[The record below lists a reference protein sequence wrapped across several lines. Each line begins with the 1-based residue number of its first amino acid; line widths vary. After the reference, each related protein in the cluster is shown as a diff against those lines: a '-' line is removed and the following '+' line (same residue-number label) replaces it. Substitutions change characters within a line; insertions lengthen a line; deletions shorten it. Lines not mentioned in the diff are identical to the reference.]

1 MFCVFYLI
9 KPQLKNDYS
18 PVNGKI
24 FMDYSLEKDVYFGIV
39 GKSIKVRSLVHNN

>member
-1 MFCVFYLI
+1 MFHVVYFA

-24 FMDYSLEKDVYFGIV
+24 FMDDFLAKDVCFGII
-39 GKSIKVRSLVHNN
+39 GKSIKV

>member
-1 MFCVFYLI
+1 MFRVFCLT
-9 KPQLKNDYS
+9 KPQFKNDDD

-39 GKSIKVRSLVHNN
+39 GKSIKV

>member
-1 MFCVFYLI
+1 MFRVFYLI

-24 FMDYSLEKDVYFGIV
+24 FIDYFLDKDVYFGIV
-39 GKSIKVRSLVHNN
+39 GKSIEV